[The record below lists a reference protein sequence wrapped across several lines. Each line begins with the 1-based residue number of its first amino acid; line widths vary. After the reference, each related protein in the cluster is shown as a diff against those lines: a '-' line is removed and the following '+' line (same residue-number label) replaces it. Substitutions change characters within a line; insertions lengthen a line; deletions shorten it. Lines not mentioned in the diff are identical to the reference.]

1 MQAEIYDRYAD
12 LTNTDIGR
20 EAVSVYLETIAA
32 GQPEIQAEIAGS
44 NVLEHAGYGVNR
56 KGGASF
62 RVATIAHN
70 EVDDARVSLK
80 IDHDEGG
87 FFIATGD
94 GEDTEARFAT
104 AEQAYASIAT
114 RWGNGWDLRLAGE

>member
-1 MQAEIYDRYAD
+1 MGHAIYATRLYWAGTRGGIAKLHGRCVEI
-12 LTNTDIGR
+12 
-20 EAVSVYLETIAA
+20 
-32 GQPEIQAEIAGS
+32 
-44 NVLEHAGYGVNR
+44 HAPPHI
-56 KGGASF
+56 GGASF